1 MADVERFELS
11 YLYLY
16 LVPDIDINR
25 CRGYCT
31 DHGGDDQ
38 PMVGWQISEGLL
50 GSARHTP
57 LGHRCYQNEPPL
69 QVEAVEH
76 TQSPLRMEEVS
87 IEDSRDRIAT
97 LVAE

>member
-11 YLYLY
+11 YLYLYLYLY

-38 PMVGWQISEGLL
+38 PMVGWQIFEGLL
-50 GSARHTP
+50 GSARHTRW
-57 LGHRCYQNEPPL
+57 GIG
-69 QVEAVEH
+69 VI
-76 TQSPLRMEEVS
+76 RMNPRYRWKRSS
-87 IEDSRDRIAT
+87 IHNRPYVWRKYP
-97 LVAE
+97 